1 MAAKLRKDSWATR
14 LTEEQS
20 WQLYYRARGAQWQD
34 AVRWAAE
41 EFGLAEAPS
50 RSAFYRWLAWMR
62 SEEHAHRMEQAAVA
76 AAEAAAIGK
85 TCTKDEALIGA
96 FKSLATEAAL
106 AAGNAKD
113 AVSFVNAA
121 MAIKDRLQRQRDLD
135 LKAKAQETK
144 DEALRL
150 AREKFEAAERRLAA
164 VQGAVA
170 DETITDEER
179 VRKVK
184 SIFGIQ

>member
-1 MAAKLRKDSWATR
+1 MAKLRQDSWATR

-20 WQLYYRARGAQWQD
+20 WQLYYRARGVQWQD
-34 AVRWAAE
+34 AVKWASE
-41 EFGLAEAPS
+41 EFSMVEVPS

-62 SEEHAHRMEQAAVA
+62 AQEHAHRMEQ
-76 AAEAAAIGK
+76 AAIGK

-121 MAIKDRLQRQRDLD
+121 MAIKDRLQKQRDLD

-179 VRKVK
+179 VKKVK